1 LGWFCGTD
9 DSKSGGP
16 SRTAM
21 SRNHCA
27 DDYTAVNELG
37 KAIGMKIN
45 CGFVLSEWD
54 PDNRLRKIPHLSKFG
69 SEWNN
74 AAYIDKNEIKK
85 CVEVI
90 NNSPYIDF
98 SVHALSHGY
107 YANNVDFTDVSDWYT
122 YVNNELIMVNES
134 EIRDRLNAFFDL
146 VSYNGINKKIDSF
159 VPPSGAYRVNEISAI
174 LKEYGIK
181 YVTNPFDC
189 TECLPCPI
197 SCVEETGIILSNR
210 NRSVPWNIIGAD
222 TKKLPVDG
230 ITMVEGKPSYGVFGL
245 HWPNVLHINPEK
257 NMEVVASWTEYI
269 KNCSEQFS
277 TFISP
282 DLAFTSNQLLYLNFA
297 DVQVIDNR
305 IIIDVSKVPSNDE
318 FCVNIKECIFK
329 YFGCVISKFSA
340 HTDFTTYKIKPTN
353 PIIELVIK

>member
-1 LGWFCGTD
+1 MKTYIKNPNNLND
-9 DSKSGGP
+9 EEMDSIVTRVK
-16 SRTAM
+16 
-21 SRNHCA
+21 
-27 DDYTAVNELG
+27 VFL
-37 KAIGMKIN
+37 IN
-45 CGFVLSEWD
+45 
-54 PDNRLRKIPHLSKFG
+54 
-69 SEWNN
+69 NN
-74 AAYIDKNEIKK
+74 NEILL
-85 CVEVI
+85 
-90 NNSPYIDF
+90 
-98 SVHALSHGY
+98 ALSNGGCQLPGGHREE
-107 YANNVDFTDVSDWYT
+107 
-122 YVNNELIMVNES
+122 NEDLNDTIKR
-134 EIRDRLNAFFDL
+134 EIQ
-146 VSYNGINKKIDSF
+146 
-159 VPPSGAYRVNEISAI
+159 
-174 LKEYGIK
+174 
-181 YVTNPFDC
+181 
-189 TECLPCPI
+189 
-197 SCVEETGIILSNR
+197 EETGIILSNR